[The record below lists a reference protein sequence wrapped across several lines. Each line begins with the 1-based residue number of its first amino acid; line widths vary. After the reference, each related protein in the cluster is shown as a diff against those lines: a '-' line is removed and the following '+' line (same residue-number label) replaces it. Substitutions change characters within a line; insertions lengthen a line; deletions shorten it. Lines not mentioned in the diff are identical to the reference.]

1 MLMFPKSSNRPC
13 AQDKSPIKVPALN
26 FQALQDQMEFEMVP
40 QDGGG
45 EQQLGVDQL
54 DEAAQADVELPPSDQ
69 MPFNPAK

>member
-26 FQALQDQMEFEMVP
+26 FQALQDQMEFDPLP
-40 QDGGG
+40 QDGDG

-54 DEAAQADVELPPSDQ
+54 DEAAQADVELPPSGR
-69 MPFNPAK
+69 MPFNPTQ